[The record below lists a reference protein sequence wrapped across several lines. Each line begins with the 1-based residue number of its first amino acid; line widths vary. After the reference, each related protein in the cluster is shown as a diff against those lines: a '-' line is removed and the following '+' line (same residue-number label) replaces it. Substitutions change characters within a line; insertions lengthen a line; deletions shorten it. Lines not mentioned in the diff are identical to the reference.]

1 MLVRLTMH
9 SSFRFVPPC
18 LPIQRHCPP
27 SGDKWVHE
35 IKFDGWRCQAHKQGD
50 CVRLFS
56 KKGNHLSYKFP
67 SLARSLRGFAV
78 DTVILDGE
86 VVAVDKN
93 GRPDFAAL
101 FTAEPERVQ
110 FWAFDLLEV
119 DGRVL
124 VMSPL
129 LERRRELRHVFE
141 HPPEGYLLS
150 ETFADAKALL
160 RAADRF
166 GLEGIVSK
174 RKEMG
179 YRSGT
184 SSHWI
189 KVKTSVWRKANQ
201 ERWKLFEPARS

>member
-1 MLVRLTMH
+1 MR

-56 KKGNHLSYKFP
+56 KKGNDLSYRFP
-67 SLARSLRGFAV
+67 RLARSLRGFAV

-86 VVAVDKN
+86 VVAADKN

-101 FTAEPERVQ
+101 FTAEPELVQ

-124 VMSPL
+124 AMSPL

-141 HPPEGYLLS
+141 NPPEGYLLS

-184 SSHWI
+184 SSHWV
-189 KVKTSVWRKANQ
+189 KVKTSAWRKANE
-201 ERWKLFEPARS
+201 ERWKLFEPDRS

>member
-1 MLVRLTMH
+1 
-9 SSFRFVPPC
+9 
-18 LPIQRHCPP
+18 
-27 SGDKWVHE
+27 VHE

-56 KKGNHLSYKFP
+56 KKGNDLSHRFP

-78 DTVILDGE
+78 DTAILDGE

-124 VMSPL
+124 AISPL
-129 LERRRELRHVFE
+129 LERRRDLTRVFE
-141 HPPEGYLLS
+141 NAPEGCLLS
-150 ETFADAKALL
+150 ETFEDAKALL

-174 RKEMG
+174 RKDMG

-184 SSHWI
+184 SSHWV
-189 KVKTSVWRKANQ
+189 KVKTSAWRKANE
-201 ERWKLFEPARS
+201 ERWKLFEPAARS

>member
-1 MLVRLTMH
+1 MR
-9 SSFRFVPPC
+9 SSFRFVAPC

-27 SGDKWVHE
+27 SGDEWVHE

-56 KKGNHLSYKFP
+56 KKGNDLSYRFP
-67 SLARSLRGFAV
+67 SLGRSLRGFAV

-86 VVAVDKN
+86 VVAVDKS

-110 FWAFDLLEV
+110 FWAFDLLEM

-124 VMSPL
+124 AMSPL
-129 LERRRELRHVFE
+129 LERRRELTHVFE
-141 HPPEGYLLS
+141 HPHEGYLLS

-174 RKEMG
+174 RNDMG

-189 KVKTSVWRKANQ
+189 KVKTRAWRKANE
-201 ERWKLFEPARS
+201 ERWKLFEPAARS

>member
-1 MLVRLTMH
+1 MR
-9 SSFRFVPPC
+9 
-18 LPIQRHCPP
+18 
-27 SGDKWVHE
+27 E
-35 IKFDGWRCQAHKQGD
+35 
-50 CVRLFS
+50 
-56 KKGNHLSYKFP
+56 
-67 SLARSLRGFAV
+67 FAV

-86 VVAVDKN
+86 VVAVDEN

-101 FTAEPERVQ
+101 FTAAPGLVQ

-124 VMSPL
+124 MISPL
-129 LERRRELRHVFE
+129 LERRRELTHVFE
-141 HPPEGYLLS
+141 NPPEGYLLS
-150 ETFADAKALL
+150 ETFEDAKALL
-160 RAADRF
+160 SAADRF

-174 RKEMG
+174 RKDMG

-189 KVKTSVWRKANQ
+189 KVKTSAWRKANQ

>member
-1 MLVRLTMH
+1 
-9 SSFRFVPPC
+9 
-18 LPIQRHCPP
+18 
-27 SGDKWVHE
+27 VHE

-86 VVAVDKN
+86 VVAVDEN

-101 FTAEPERVQ
+101 FTAEPEWVQ

-124 VMSPL
+124 AMSPL
-129 LERRRELRHVFE
+129 LERRRGLT

-150 ETFADAKALL
+150 ETFEDAKALL

-184 SSHWI
+184 SSHWV
-189 KVKTSVWRKANQ
+189 KVKTSAWRKANE
-201 ERWKLFEPARS
+201 ERWKPFEPAARS